1 MESLKPYPQELRK
14 QLTSTV
20 QYKLCKVVQASHYD
34 LDTGSVQHRLSVPSQ
49 EYIFNNYAY
58 FDKATETSYTM
69 RYIIGEKVQE
79 TANGAVVMPVYG
91 NIIFKK
97 NDNGIMTLNPLN
109 SQHQILYTIMEYH
122 PSNTANGGSLFTKVD
137 AAAAANDEYKRDLES
152 FNALEKVM
160 KMKSSDL
167 DYTCKGLLLQF
178 DMPLEKVADNVKKI
192 TLKKIAEANPAK
204 FLEDIKGL
212 NFETKAVVR
221 DAEILKNITYDE
233 SKQAWIYARSG
244 EVLHAKMPALDKY
257 ESIVEWMKSS
267 KSGEVAYEKLKLDNT
282 KVDSKVS
289 EK

>member
-1 MESLKPYPQELRK
+1 MESLRPYPQELHK
-14 QLTSTV
+14 ELVGTV
-20 QYKLCKVVQASHYD
+20 QYKLCKVNQQSHYD
-34 LDTGSVQHRLSVPSQ
+34 LDTGSVQYRLSVPSQ

-58 FDKATETSYTM
+58 FDKNTNTSHTI
-69 RYIIGEKVQE
+69 RFIIAEKVQE
-79 TANGAVVMPVYG
+79 TANGVVIMPVYG

-97 NDNGIMTLNPLN
+97 NDNGILMLNALN
-109 SQHQILYTIMEYH
+109 TQHQILYTVMELH

-137 AAAAANDEYKRDLES
+137 AAAAANDEYKKDLES

-178 DMPLEKVADNVKKI
+178 DMPLDKVADNVKKI

-221 DAEILKNITYDE
+221 DAEILKNISYDE
-233 SKQAWIYARSG
+233 SKQAWIYTRSG

-267 KSGEVAYEKLKLDNT
+267 KSGEIAYEKLKLDNT

>member
-1 MESLKPYPQELRK
+1 
-14 QLTSTV
+14 
-20 QYKLCKVVQASHYD
+20 
-34 LDTGSVQHRLSVPSQ
+34 
-49 EYIFNNYAY
+49 
-58 FDKATETSYTM
+58 M

-233 SKQAWIYARSG
+233 SKQAWIYTRSG

-267 KSGEVAYEKLKLDNT
+267 KSGEIAYEKLKLDNT

>member
-20 QYKLCKVVQASHYD
+20 RYKLCKVVKASHYD
-34 LDTGSVQHRLSVPSQ
+34 LDTGTVQHRLSVPSQ

-79 TANGAVVMPVYG
+79 TANGAIVMPVYG

-97 NDNGIMTLNPLN
+97 SDNGIMTLNPLN
-109 SQHQILYTIMEYH
+109 SQHQILYTIMEFH

-137 AAAAANDEYKRDLES
+137 AQAAANDEYKRDLES

-192 TLKKIAEANPAK
+192 TLKKIAEANPVK

-221 DAEILKNITYDE
+221 DAEILKNIIYDE
-233 SKQAWIYARSG
+233 SKQSWIYTRSN
-244 EVLHAKMPALDKY
+244 EVLHAKMPALDRY

-267 KSGEVAYEKLKLDNT
+267 KSGEVAYEKLKLDNAKVDT
-282 KVDSKVS
+282 KVV